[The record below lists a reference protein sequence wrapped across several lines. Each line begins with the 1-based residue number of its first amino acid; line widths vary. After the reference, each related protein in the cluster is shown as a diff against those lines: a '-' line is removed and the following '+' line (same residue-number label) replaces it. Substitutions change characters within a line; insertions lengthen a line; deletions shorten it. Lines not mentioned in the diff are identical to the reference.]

1 MSHPNESLLR
11 ECFAA
16 FARRDLSAL
25 GELLTDDIV
34 WVTPGRNLLAGEFR
48 GRASVL
54 AYLERALALSADT
67 LDVVPEDILANDER
81 GVAVLR
87 VSGERGGRILDDRT
101 VQLFEFRDGKV
112 SGRWLYPADARAVD
126 LFWSD

>member
-11 ECFAA
+11 ACFAA
-16 FARRDLSAL
+16 FASRDLVAL
-25 GELLTDDIV
+25 GDLLTDDVV

-54 AYLERALALSADT
+54 AYLERALALSAET
-67 LDVVPEDILANDER
+67 LDVVPEDVLANDER

-87 VSGERGGRILDDRT
+87 ISGERAGRTLQDRA

-112 SGRWLYPADARAVD
+112 SGRWLYPGDAHAVD
-126 LFWSD
+126 RFWSD